1 MTMVNVLNKQ
11 EDAALLREGMAIVLR
26 LLSPIAPH
34 VSPYLWHELGYGD
47 DILAAGWPQVDED
60 ALRQESIE
68 LVVQVNGK
76 VRAKVQVPA
85 DADNTTVEQ
94 AARDNENVRKFVGDA
109 TIRKV
114 IVVPGKL
121 VNIVAPQSG
130 K

>member
-1 MTMVNVLNKQ
+1 M
-11 EDAALLREGMAIVLR
+11 
-26 LLSPIAPH
+26 
-34 VSPYLWHELGYGD
+34 
-47 DILAAGWPQVDED
+47 
-60 ALRQESIE
+60 
-68 LVVQVNGK
+68 
-76 VRAKVQVPA
+76 RAKVQVQA

-94 AARDNENVRKFVGDA
+94 AARDNENVQKFVGDA